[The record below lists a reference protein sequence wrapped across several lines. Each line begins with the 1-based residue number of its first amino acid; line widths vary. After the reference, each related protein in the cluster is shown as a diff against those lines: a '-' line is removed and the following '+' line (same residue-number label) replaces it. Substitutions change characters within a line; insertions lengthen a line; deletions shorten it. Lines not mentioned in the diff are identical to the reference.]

1 MNDLSDDELMVLYQD
16 GRVEAFEALF
26 DRYRATVFNY
36 AAWML
41 GNRTGAE
48 DVLQDAFLQI
58 ARAAARYQPRGRFRA
73 WLLRIVRNRCL
84 NLLDTE
90 SARRRAI
97 EQRRE
102 EMQRAQSGRDDPP
115 GKAIREEWH
124 AAIRRAIRELPER
137 QREALVLY
145 AFEEMAY
152 REIGQVLD
160 MPTNTVKTLIHRARA
175 SLARAAEE
183 CAREE

>member
-16 GRVEAFEALF
+16 GRVEAFETIF
-26 DRYRATVFNY
+26 ERHRATVFNY

-41 GNRTGAE
+41 GDRTSAE

-58 ARAAARYQPRGRFRA
+58 ARMATRYEPRGRFRA

-84 NLLDTE
+84 NLLDAE

-97 EQRRE
+97 DKRRE
-102 EMQRAQSGRDDPP
+102 EMRHEPTGRDDPS

-124 AAIRRAIRELPER
+124 AALSRAIRELPER

-145 AFEEMAY
+145 AFEAMAY
-152 REIGQVLD
+152 REIGQTLD
-160 MPTNTVKTLIHRARA
+160 MPINTVKTLIHRARA
-175 SLARAAEE
+175 SLARATER